1 MPILDVTATA
11 PNADSTLTAIFKQ
24 YGEAVIE
31 DMVSSYLILIHDRP
45 HSLFHVSSL
54 WTSVRQRTI
63 SPALLLNLCALGSRL
78 SPRPHV
84 REMAAALTA
93 RAKGVLQGQLEHISV
108 ENVQAYILLANIY
121 AAELA
126 PHLETL
132 YFGIANRMAQI
143 LGLHRSDPSLGL
155 IQRETNCRI
164 WWTLVMA
171 DNWCSAGLGIPRQ
184 LAHTASNDMPLP
196 FDEFTFQRLEPGE
209 PPLPATAL
217 KEGLWAH
224 MIRLVDQLGPI
235 HQLNRLVAGHDID
248 ADAADSRAA
257 RIARQLD
264 DWPATLPPDT
274 METDA
279 NLESHRSR
287 GLGGSF
293 IALHLGYHHYST
305 LLYFRYLDTT
315 AATSTIARRYAQ
327 SCRQHA
333 SLYSQLLRK
342 SRQIQGCEAVFATIA
357 HMTAVSSSVHL
368 HTLLFGRDDEVKE
381 ARADLL
387 SNFAALIDLK
397 KYWPCLDHIMRRLL
411 LFQEACLQSET
422 SATHRVDQWMVK
434 FLTEHSL
441 PLERRVDP
449 CQISQVSTPSQWSD
463 SSQAP
468 HSPRTREWMANQA
481 LSTLWHV
488 D

>member
-1 MPILDVTATA
+1 MTDATPTAR
-11 PNADSTLTAIFKQ
+11 NADPTSTSIFQ
-24 YGEAVIE
+24 EYGEAVIE
-31 DMVSSYLILIHDRP
+31 DMLGSYLTLIHDRP

-54 WTSVRQRTI
+54 WTSVRQRSI
-63 SPALLLNLCALGSRL
+63 SSALLLNLCALGSRL
-78 SPRPHV
+78 SSKPHI
-84 REMAAALTA
+84 REMAATVTV
-93 RAKGVLQGQLEHISV
+93 RAKRVLQGQIEQIRI

-143 LGLHRSDPSLGL
+143 LGLHRPDPSLGL

-184 LAHTASNDMPLP
+184 LTPTEPTDMPLP
-196 FDEFTFQRLEPGE
+196 FDEFTFQRLELGE

-224 MIRLVDQLGPI
+224 MIRLVDLLGPI
-235 HQLNRLVAGHDID
+235 HQLNRLVAGHSID
-248 ADAADSRAA
+248 AEEADRRVAH
-257 RIARQLD
+257 IARQLD
-264 DWPATLPPDT
+264 DWPATLPPGT
-274 METDA
+274 T
-279 NLESHRSR
+279 ESHANMESHKSR
-287 GLGGSF
+287 DLGGPFVS
-293 IALHLGYHHYST
+293 LHLGYHHYST
-305 LLYFRYLDTT
+305 LLYFRYLGTSST
-315 AATSTIARRYAQ
+315 TSTVAHAYAR

-333 SLYSQLLRK
+333 SSYSQLLRK
-342 SRQIQGCEAVFATIA
+342 SRETTGYEVIFPTIA
-357 HMTAVSSSVHL
+357 HLTVVSSSVHL
-368 HTLLFGRDDEVKE
+368 HTLLFGRDDELKQ

-387 SNFAALIDLK
+387 SNFAALIDMR
-397 KYWPCLDHIMRRLL
+397 KYWPCLDHIMKRLL
-411 LFQEACLQSET
+411 LFQEACLQSDT

-441 PLERRVDP
+441 PLERRVEQA
-449 CQISQVSTPSQWSD
+449 QISQISTPSQWSD